1 MGDMS
6 AQLNCERFGI
16 EALEAA
22 HAIVRQPTPLLRK
35 LLRSVRS
42 LRAYRQMV
50 SVASAQR

>member
-35 LLRSVRS
+35 LRRSVRNI
-42 LRAYRQMV
+42 RAHRQMV
-50 SVASAQR
+50 SVASAQG